1 MTKNDQKCWSPP
13 GFEPGSLQRE
23 KKSENFLSKA
33 LPLSHGGIT
42 LDSDKG
48 TKEFPM
54 EQNVATKYRTCID
67 ISL

>member
-1 MTKNDQKCWSPP
+1 MTKYVGLHLDLNQGPSK
-13 GFEPGSLQRE
+13 E
-23 KKSENFLSKA
+23 KKRENFFTKA